1 MEVTEQIKLVDVVD
15 NRLTSFLEARATEM
29 NTISPDLEHLLAYSN
44 SMLASGKR
52 FRARFCYWGW
62 RAIGASGSDTDLV
75 GGVETL
81 DDVEAV
87 IALATSLEVF
97 HAAALVHDDIMDNSD
112 TRRGLPA
119 AHRAF
124 EKIHSSRTYS
134 GDSERF
140 GQSTALLLGD
150 LLLAWSD
157 DLLSAALADL
167 PAGIAAATR
176 TQFSIMRQEVTLG
189 QYLDIHEEAAW
200 WRTAEEHRLDRA
212 LRVVTYKSAKY
223 SMEAPLL
230 IGASLAG
237 ASEDQL
243 SDLADFGLPLG
254 IAFQLRDDVL
264 GVFGDSEVTGKP
276 SGDDLREGKRTV
288 LIALAEQRMPESS
301 KRVFNEMLG
310 DRSLTPDQ
318 IEVMQSTLRDTGA
331 LDEVEVMIADYAKE
345 AMEALDRAAIS
356 AGAAKELGRLA
367 TAVTERRS

>member
-1 MEVTEQIKLVDVVD
+1 VSAQIKLVDVVD
-15 NRLTSFLEARATEM
+15 SRIKSFLESRADEM
-29 NTISPDLEHLLAYSN
+29 EAISPDLEHILAYAH
-44 SMLASGKR
+44 SMLRSGKR

-62 RAIGASGSDTDLV
+62 RAIGHDGASDPL

-81 DDVEAV
+81 EDASPV
-87 IALATSLEVF
+87 IDLATSLEVF

-124 EKIHSSRTYS
+124 ESIHKDRSYS
-134 GDSERF
+134 GSAQHF
-140 GQSTALLLGD
+140 GSSTALLLGD

-157 DLLSAALADL
+157 DLLTTALADQD
-167 PAGIAAATR
+167 PEIALATR
-176 TQFSIMRQEVTLG
+176 SQFSTMRQEVTLG

-200 WRTAEEHRLDRA
+200 LHHGQDERMERA

-237 ASEDQL
+237 ASPSQL
-243 SDLADFGLPLG
+243 ENLSSFGLPLG

-288 LIALAEQRMPESS
+288 LIARAEASMPESA
-301 KRVFNEMLG
+301 KRVFNELLG
-310 DRSLTPDQ
+310 DRTLNPDQ

-331 LDEVEVMIADYAKE
+331 LDEVENTIERYADT
-345 AMEALDRAAIS
+345 AMSALE
-356 AGAAKELGRLA
+356 GAEITEGARSELRRLA
-367 TAVTERRS
+367 DAVTRRNS

>member
-1 MEVTEQIKLVDVVD
+1 MSAQIKLVDVVD
-15 NRLTSFLEARATEM
+15 SRIESFLEARSEDMA
-29 NTISPDLEHLLAYSN
+29 TISPDLEHILAYAN
-44 SMLASGKR
+44 SMLRSGKR

-62 RAIGASGSDTDLV
+62 RAIPQGEGTDLF

-81 DDVEAV
+81 EDASPV
-87 IALATSLEVF
+87 IDLATSLEVF

-124 EKIHSSRTYS
+124 ERIHRDRSYTGSP
-134 GDSERF
+134 EHF
-140 GQSTALLLGD
+140 GSSTALLLGD

-157 DLLSAALADL
+157 DLLTTALAHQDS
-167 PAGIAAATR
+167 PIVAATR
-176 TQFSIMRQEVTLG
+176 AQFSTMRQEVTLG

-200 WRTAEEHRLDRA
+200 LHHGQDERMERA

-237 ASEDQL
+237 ASAQQLEDL
-243 SDLADFGLPLG
+243 SSFGLPLG

-288 LIALAEQRMPESS
+288 LIARAEASMPESA
-301 KRVFNEMLG
+301 KRVFNELLG
-310 DRSLTPDQ
+310 DRTLDASQ

-331 LDEVEVMIADYAKE
+331 LDEVEETIEHYAATAMKALEDADITEGA
-345 AMEALDRAAIS
+345 RA
-356 AGAAKELGRLA
+356 ELRRLA
-367 TAVTERRS
+367 DAVTRRNS

>member
-1 MEVTEQIKLVDVVD
+1 MSAQIKLVDVVD
-15 NRLTSFLEARATEM
+15 SRIHSFLEDRAEEM
-29 NTISPDLEHLLAYSN
+29 TQISPDLDHILAYAN
-44 SMLASGKR
+44 SMLTGGKR

-62 RAIGASGSDTDLV
+62 RAIEQTSSDNPL

-81 DDVEAV
+81 EDVSPV
-87 IALATSLEVF
+87 IALAASLEVF

-119 AHRAF
+119 AHKAF
-124 EKIHSSRTYS
+124 ESIHRDRTYS
-134 GDSERF
+134 GEPAHF
-140 GQSTALLLGD
+140 GASTALLLGD

-157 DLLSAALADL
+157 DLLGAALEGL
-167 PAGIAAATR
+167 SPEVQGSTR
-176 TQFSIMRQEVTLG
+176 LQFSRMRQEVTLG

-200 WRTAEEHRLDRA
+200 LHHGESERIERA

-237 ASEDQL
+237 ASAEAL
-243 SDLADFGLPLG
+243 EDLANFGLPLG

-288 LIALAEQRMPESS
+288 LIARAEASMPEGS
-301 KRVFNEMLG
+301 KRVFNELLG
-310 DRSLTPDQ
+310 DRALSPEQ

-331 LDEVEVMIADYAKE
+331 LDDVEDMIHDYADT
-345 AMEALDRAAIS
+345 AMAALEGARITEGARA
-356 AGAAKELGRLA
+356 ELRRLA
-367 TAVTERRS
+367 DAVTQRNS

>member
-1 MEVTEQIKLVDVVD
+1 VSPQIKLVDVVD
-15 NRLTSFLEARATEM
+15 SRIQSFLEARSDDMA
-29 NTISPDLEHLLAYSN
+29 TISPDLDHILAYAN
-44 SMLASGKR
+44 SMLRSGKR

-62 RAIGASGSDTDLV
+62 RSIEQPDASDPL
-75 GGVETL
+75 GGIETL
-81 DDVEAV
+81 EDASPV
-87 IALATSLEVF
+87 IDLATSLEVF

-124 EKIHSSRTYS
+124 ERIHVDRSYTGSAPH
-134 GDSERF
+134 F
-140 GQSTALLLGD
+140 GTSTALLLGD

-157 DLLSAALADL
+157 DLLGAALAEQSPDVAL
-167 PAGIAAATR
+167 ATR
-176 TQFSIMRQEVTLG
+176 AQFSTMRQEVTLG

-200 WRTAEEHRLDRA
+200 LHHGQDERLDRA

-237 ASEDQL
+237 AKPNQL
-243 SDLADFGLPLG
+243 DDLSAFGLPLG

-264 GVFGDSEVTGKP
+264 GVFGDSEITGKP

-288 LIALAEQRMPESS
+288 LIARAEASMPESA
-301 KRVFNEMLG
+301 KRVFNELLG
-310 DRSLTPDQ
+310 DRSLDPGQ

-331 LDEVEVMIADYAKE
+331 LEEVETSIEHYANT
-345 AMEALDRAAIS
+345 AMRALDTADITEGARA
-356 AGAAKELGRLA
+356 ELKRLA
-367 TAVTERRS
+367 DAVTRRNS

>member
-1 MEVTEQIKLVDVVD
+1 MSGQIKLVDVVD
-15 NRLTSFLEARATEM
+15 SRLTSFLHARSDEM
-29 NTISPDLEHLLAYSN
+29 STISPDLEHILAYAN
-44 SMLASGKR
+44 SMLHSGKR

-62 RAIGASGSDTDLV
+62 RSIDHTNGVDPL

-81 DDVEAV
+81 EDASPVIDV
-87 IALATSLEVF
+87 ATSLEVF

-124 EKIHSSRTYS
+124 ERIHDNRAYTGSAE
-134 GDSERF
+134 GF
-140 GQSTALLLGD
+140 GTATALLLGD

-157 DLLSAALADL
+157 DLLNSALAHQ
-167 PAGIAAATR
+167 PAEIALATR
-176 TQFSIMRQEVTLG
+176 TQFSKMRQEVTLG

-200 WRTAEEHRLDRA
+200 LHHSQDERMSRA

-237 ASEDQL
+237 ATSQQLEDL
-243 SDLADFGLPLG
+243 SSFGLPLG

-288 LIALAEQRMPESS
+288 LIARAEASMPASA
-301 KRVFNEMLG
+301 KRVFNELLG
-310 DRSLTPDQ
+310 DRTLDPDQ
-318 IEVMQSTLRDTGA
+318 IDVMQSTLRDTGA
-331 LDEVEVMIADYAKE
+331 LDEVEDMIEHYADT
-345 AMEALDRAAIS
+345 AMAALESAAITE
-356 AGAAKELGRLA
+356 GARAELRRLA
-367 TAVTERRS
+367 DAVTKRNS

>member
-1 MEVTEQIKLVDVVD
+1 MSAQIKLVDVVD
-15 NRLTSFLEARATEM
+15 SRIKAFLETRSDEM
-29 NTISPDLEHLLAYSN
+29 AAISPDLEHIAAYAH
-44 SMLASGKR
+44 SMLRSGKR

-62 RAIGASGSDTDLV
+62 RAISQADAADPL

-81 DDVEAV
+81 EDASPV
-87 IALATSLEVF
+87 IDLATSLEVF

-124 EKIHSSRTYS
+124 ERIHQDRSYAGSA
-134 GDSERF
+134 EHF
-140 GQSTALLLGD
+140 GSSTALLLGD

-157 DLLSAALADL
+157 DLLTNALDQQD
-167 PAGIAAATR
+167 PQVIRATR
-176 TQFSIMRQEVTLG
+176 TQFSTMRQEVTLG

-200 WRTAEEHRLDRA
+200 LHHPQDERMERA

-237 ASEDQL
+237 ATEQQL
-243 SDLADFGLPLG
+243 DDLSSFGLPLG

-288 LIALAEQRMPESS
+288 LIARAEASMPESA
-301 KRVFNEMLG
+301 KRVFNELLG
-310 DRSLTPDQ
+310 DRTLDPGQ

-331 LDEVEVMIADYAKE
+331 LAEVEATIDRYADT
-345 AMEALDRAAIS
+345 AMSALES
-356 AGAAKELGRLA
+356 ADITEGARSELRRLA
-367 TAVTERRS
+367 DAVTRRNS